1 MRSASLPC
9 NRVHPLTPQLRDE
22 LNELRVWATAARP
35 DNKSGSDRVCEGL
48 ARLKGVLDSL
58 DDVLQLP
65 QTQDALSSRAE
76 IIENLLEDF
85 LRFVDVYGIFR
96 GSVLGLKQELSG
108 AQVAIRRKDAS
119 KLGLHI
125 KAQKKIANEIGKL
138 VSTVGSISEQ
148 PIPCTLATPNH
159 QTCCNDDD
167 SEDLLLVIRDVHRLT
182 SSVSAGLFSGVSGSF
197 GPGRKPIWVGL
208 GLSRRPKKE
217 DDGID
222 QEFQGVIGQ
231 VENLMAGLKK
241 NNKGSSSSS
250 SSDNQ
255 DGDQEKRRKNE
266 EMRMEV
272 LKRMQEMEDC
282 VGEMERES
290 ERVFRSLISTRVSL
304 LNILTH
310 A

>member
-1 MRSASLPC
+1 M
-9 NRVHPLTPQLRDE
+9 
-22 LNELRVWATAARP
+22 
-35 DNKSGSDRVCEGL
+35 
-48 ARLKGVLDSL
+48 
-58 DDVLQLP
+58 
-65 QTQDALSSRAE
+65 
-76 IIENLLEDF
+76 
-85 LRFVDVYGIFR
+85 
-96 GSVLGLKQELSG
+96 
-108 AQVAIRRKDAS
+108 
-119 KLGLHI
+119 
-125 KAQKKIANEIGKL
+125 IG
-138 VSTVGSISEQ
+138 E
-148 PIPCTLATPNH
+148 
-159 QTCCNDDD
+159 
-167 SEDLLLVIRDVHRLT
+167 
-182 SSVSAGLFSGVSGSF
+182 
-197 GPGRKPIWVGL
+197 
-208 GLSRRPKKE
+208 
-217 DDGID
+217 
-222 QEFQGVIGQ
+222 